1 MVHYHYFT
9 NTFLFSYFDFE
20 TVQIDDSKTTDVKT
34 LKAYQYSLIFVDKF
48 NKLLFEERKFCPQ
61 GRAGEK
67 CLDTLLN
74 IENKPFSHARRIK
87 TMKMSKKD
95 REVAKIAK
103 KCHICEENFEENER
117 RFRDH
122 CHYSSRFLG

>member
-9 NTFLFSYFDFE
+9 NTFFFSYLDFE
-20 TVQIDDSKTTDVKT
+20 TVQIDDPENNDVKT
-34 LKAYQYSLIFVDKF
+34 LKAYQYSLIFVDKL

-67 CLDTLLN
+67 CLDTLLK
-74 IENKPFSHARRIK
+74 IENQLFSHARRIK

-95 REVAKIAK
+95 REVAKNAK
-103 KCHICEENFEENER
+103 KMP
-117 RFRDH
+117 
-122 CHYSSRFLG
+122 YL